1 MNVRRTVICALLGLA
16 LVVAG
21 CTPAGPPTAPVTID
35 PIELEKFAEGFSSQ
49 QMKKLYIPGL
59 VFVSEF
65 RKAFLERFMR

>member
-35 PIELEKFAEGFSSQ
+35 PAELEDFADEFFPGQ
-49 QMKKLYIPGL
+49 LKNLYIPGL

-65 RKAFLERFMR
+65 CKAFLERFMR